1 MKEFLEN
8 LKHTFF
14 ILVLFAVAAIIMVF
28 AFNLLERWFGFN
40 SVIAILITMFFS
52 QIYNMVK
59 RARKEIDKEE

>member
-40 SVIAILITMFFS
+40 SVIAILITLFFF

-59 RARKEIDKEE
+59 SARKEIDKKE

>member
-8 LKHTFF
+8 LKHAFF

-40 SVIAILITMFFS
+40 SVIVILITLFFF
-52 QIYNMVK
+52 QIYNIYTK
-59 RARKEIDKEE
+59 K

>member
-40 SVIAILITMFFS
+40 SVIAILITLFFI

-59 RARKEIDKEE
+59 CARKKINKEE

>member
-40 SVIAILITMFFS
+40 SVIAILITLCFF

-59 RARKEIDKEE
+59 SARKEIDKEE